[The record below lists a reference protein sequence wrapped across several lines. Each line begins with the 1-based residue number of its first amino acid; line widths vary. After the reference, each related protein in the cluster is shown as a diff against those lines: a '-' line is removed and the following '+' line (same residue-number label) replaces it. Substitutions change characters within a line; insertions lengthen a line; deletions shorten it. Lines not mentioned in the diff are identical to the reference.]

1 MIIPWALLQ
10 MMASKDRLK
19 IQCVLFQ
26 MMAFKRPIE
35 DSMCFLLQI
44 MSFQTI

>member
-1 MIIPWALLQ
+1 LLQ

-35 DSMCFLLQI
+35 DSMCF
-44 MSFQTI
+44 FA